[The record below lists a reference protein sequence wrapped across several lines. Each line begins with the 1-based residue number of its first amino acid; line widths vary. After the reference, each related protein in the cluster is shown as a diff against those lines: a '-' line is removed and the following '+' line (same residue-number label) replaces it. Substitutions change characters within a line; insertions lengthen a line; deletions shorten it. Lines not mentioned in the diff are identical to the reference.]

1 MTTTT
6 EFEILVN
13 KAIDNAPTW
22 LKDDVETIVKKT
34 DGILRVS
41 YIVSELYGRYSFSFK
56 HITSSMSNSSEWS
69 IVSFERLNFI
79 DNNLDLIQYLV
90 EKIKKSK

>member
-1 MTTTT
+1 MTTS

-22 LKDDVETIVKKT
+22 LKDDVENIIKKS
-34 DGILRVS
+34 DGLVRLS
-41 YIVSELYGRYSFSFK
+41 YVVSELYSRYTFSFK
-56 HITSSMSNSSEWS
+56 HIASSMNNSSEWS
-69 IVSFERLNFI
+69 LISFERLNFI
-79 DNNLDLIQYLV
+79 DNNLDLIQYLI

>member
-22 LKDDVETIVKKT
+22 LKDDVEAIVKKT
-34 DGILRVS
+34 DGILRMS
-41 YIVSELYGRYSFSFK
+41 YIVSELYGRYAFSFK

-90 EKIKKSK
+90 ERLKRVK

>member
-22 LKDDVETIVKKT
+22 IKDDIELLSKKQMVF
-34 DGILRVS
+34 L
-41 YIVSELYGRYSFSFK
+41 E
-56 HITSSMSNSSEWS
+56 
-69 IVSFERLNFI
+69 
-79 DNNLDLIQYLV
+79 
-90 EKIKKSK
+90 